1 MSNVCMNYLTIVST
15 ANDDI
20 LRELKH
26 IPTLQ
31 INKHGDKAIKV
42 RFESAWKPDF
52 DLLNSLHIRYNMW
65 WIKNEWISEDGNAG
79 VWIASEND
87 IKMYEWE
94 DLSLEDEHYYF

>member
-1 MSNVCMNYLTIVST
+1 MPNVCMNYLTIVST

-26 IPTLQ
+26 IPTLE
-31 INKHGDKAIKV
+31 IVKHGDKAMKV

-52 DLLNSLHIRYNMW
+52 DWLQSLNKRYNMW
-65 WIKNEWISEDGNAG
+65 WIKDEWISEDGLAG
-79 VWIASEND
+79 VWIADGND
-87 IKMYEWE
+87 IKDYQWD